1 MENFK
6 ILRYGNKIV
15 DFKTKNKKDDEIT
28 LTYKIINFIYP
39 LSNKNLDYYNFKLKA
54 YKLLNREN
62 IPSYWCG
69 TVYCDDHDLINKL
82 YTYGKIHNGWN
93 YKDQNNIRFSCNNF
107 VLDTIVGD
115 KFNVIN
121 INATYKSPSWVIEEL
136 CRCIDEFMILN
147 IQNGIQ
153 NI

>member
-6 ILRYGNKIV
+6 ILRSGNIIV
-15 DFKTKNKKDDEIT
+15 DFKTKNKNDDEIT
-28 LTYKIINFIYP
+28 LTYKIINFIYQ
-39 LSNKNLDYYNFKLKA
+39 LSNKNLDYYKFKLKA
-54 YKLLNREN
+54 YKKLNKEN

-69 TVYCDDHDLINKL
+69 IVYCIDETLINKL
-82 YTYGKIHNGWN
+82 YIYGKIYNGWN
-93 YKDQNNIRFSCNNF
+93 YKAQNNIGFSCNNYT
-107 VLDTIVGD
+107 DTIVGD

-121 INATYKSPSWVIEEL
+121 INTTYKSPSWIIEEL